1 MGRHRHV
8 HSFGDWHQSHHSRH
22 HDHHHHHDHVFG
34 GPGDDVLVGTA
45 KSSVII
51 GGRGDDIA
59 VFAPAAHS
67 GADVCGKGDFYDGGG
82 GHDVLRLILTADEL
96 SDAGV
101 QADIAAFQAFL
112 ADNPHKCGGHGEIFK
127 FTSFD
132 LAVRNFEELDIQG
145 DGTPPAGSN
154 TPPEAAA
161 DAYTVTEDLALTL
174 DVLANDSDADGD
186 ALTAVVVDNPAH
198 GSLDLNDDG
207 SITYTPEEDYF
218 GSDHFTYK
226 ANDGTDDSGVTNVDI
241 EVLAVNDAPEL
252 KDEND
257 PLVWQASKGTVVHI
271 DVLSHYAPGPPN
283 EADQTIT
290 LSSASAVNPLF
301 GNLFGISQVD
311 NTIVYMAPTAPER
324 FPPGHHETIAFEIT
338 DDLGL
343 STTAELQIDI
353 I

>member
-1 MGRHRHV
+1 MGRHHHV

-34 GPGDDVLVGTA
+34 GRGDDVLVGTA

-112 ADNPHKCGGHGEIFK
+112 ADNPHRCGGHGEIFK

-154 TPPEAAA
+154 TPPVGVDDLVQA
-161 DAYTVTEDLALTL
+161 TEDTPVVIS
-174 DVLANDSDADGD
+174 VLENDSDADGD
-186 ALTAVVVDNPAH
+186 PLSAVVVDKPTH
-198 GSLDLNDDG
+198 GNLAVNADG
-207 SITYTPEEDYF
+207 TFTYTPDADYNSNYGPDGF
-218 GSDHFTYK
+218 TYRASDGSD
-226 ANDGTDDSGVTNVDI
+226 DSELTNVAID
-241 EVLAVNDAPEL
+241 VAPVNDAPRMVREPDWGPVDVPDSPNI
-252 KDEND
+252 K
-257 PLVWQASKGTVVHI
+257 I
-271 DVLSHYAPGPPN
+271 DILSYYAPGPED
-283 EADQTIT
+283 EAGQSLELQFSDFMWTTYGLAGKTAEDTISYTAFSVPPDGFET
-290 LSSASAVNPLF
+290 LGYAILDDAGGSTSASL
-301 GNLFGISQVD
+301 D
-311 NTIVYMAPTAPER
+311 VYV
-324 FPPGHHETIAFEIT
+324 I
-338 DDLGL
+338 
-343 STTAELQIDI
+343 
-353 I
+353 